1 LLFFTLITGFVLL
14 IAGGELLV
22 RGGVRLARI
31 IGVPPL
37 IIGITIVGFGTS
49 TPELVAAIEAA
60 LAGVP
65 QLAIGNIVGS
75 NIANLLLILGIA
87 ALLSPI
93 SVTPE
98 TVWRDGALLVG
109 TAVLLLVAGFMG
121 GLTRPVGIAFIVA
134 LAAYMYFLLRHGR
147 VPEEMLPDSV
157 ESRRA
162 PWELATS
169 GVLTLIG
176 IALVITGGKLL
187 VDGAIQL
194 ARLLDVSEQ
203 VIGLTVVAVGTSL
216 PELATTLM
224 AALRKSPDIALGN
237 VLGSNVYNVL
247 GIGGITATV
256 RPLPISE
263 QMLRFDL
270 PFMVAL
276 SILLVVLALRYERLG
291 RTMGMLFLAG
301 YVVYVASLFG

>member
-1 LLFFTLITGFVLL
+1 MLFFTLITGFVLL

-22 RGGVRLARI
+22 RGGVRLARVL
-31 IGVPPL
+31 GVPPL
-37 IIGITIVGFGTS
+37 VIGITIVGFGTS
-49 TPELVAAIEAA
+49 TPELVAAIEAV

-75 NIANLLLILGIA
+75 NIANILFILGIA
-87 ALLSPI
+87 AVLSPI

-98 TVWRDGALLVG
+98 TVRRDGALLVA
-109 TAVLLLVAGFMG
+109 TAVLLLIAGLMG
-121 GLTRPVGIAFIVA
+121 GLSRLVGIAFIVA
-134 LAAYMYFLLRHGR
+134 LIAYMWFLLYRGR
-147 VPEEMLPDSV
+147 VPEEILPDSV
-157 ESRRA
+157 QTPKG
-162 PWELATS
+162 PWELGTS

-187 VDGAIQL
+187 VDGAVEL

-247 GIGGITATV
+247 GIGGITALV
-256 RPLPISE
+256 KPLPISA

-270 PFMVAL
+270 PFVVAL
-276 SILLVVLALRYERLG
+276 SILVVALGLRYERLG
-291 RTMGMLFLAG
+291 RLTGVLFLVSYA
-301 YVVYVASLFG
+301 VYVALLFG

>member
-31 IGVPPL
+31 MGVPPL

-49 TPELVAAIEAA
+49 TPELVAAIQAV

-75 NIANLLLILGIA
+75 NIANLLLILGVA

-98 TVWRDGALLVG
+98 TVRRDGALVVA

-121 GLTRPVGIAFIVA
+121 GLTRPIGIAFIVA
-134 LAAYMYFLLRHGR
+134 LVAYMYFLLRHGR

-157 ESRRA
+157 ETPRG

-169 GVLTLIG
+169 GVLALIG
-176 IALVITGGKLL
+176 IGLVITGGKLL
-187 VDGAIQL
+187 VDGAVEL

-224 AALRKSPDIALGN
+224 AVLRKSPDIALGN

-291 RTMGMLFLAG
+291 RATGVLFLTTYAA
-301 YVVYVASLFG
+301 YVASLFG